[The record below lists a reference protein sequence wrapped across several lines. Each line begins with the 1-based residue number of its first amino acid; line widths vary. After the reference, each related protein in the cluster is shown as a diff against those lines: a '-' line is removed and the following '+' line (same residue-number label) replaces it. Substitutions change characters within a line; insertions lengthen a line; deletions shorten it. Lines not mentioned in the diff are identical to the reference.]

1 MFVIGQE
8 LCCLVPSRHY
18 CERLMRFGSRG
29 PFAEMVNRESL
40 GRRRTGTRQNLLHVL
55 RVDALTP
62 VSVKFRLS
70 QNYAPNYARLHLL
83 IMLYERN

>member
-8 LCCLVPSRHY
+8 LCCVVPSRHY
-18 CERLMRFGSRG
+18 CERLMRLGHLVRS
-29 PFAEMVNRESL
+29 AKCIDRESL
-40 GRRRTGTRQNLLHVL
+40 GKRRTGTRQNLLHVP

-62 VSVKFRLS
+62 GSVKFRLN